1 MEIIKGKLESIYPL
15 GGYVYGKVATED
27 KKNVRVKLSNKAMW
41 ALLRQHFSYKINRE
55 FKESKEEFRDFA
67 IDRLSKLKRTE
78 KMQFIVDEK
87 RDFAI
92 AVASLKHSIKNEDYV
107 YDLIG
112 RILQKKKFNAIEEKG
127 ISGKVVY
134 LKSHPAFNV
143 GLQIYGGDIT
153 TSRAITITPFAKIN
167 SCLNP
172 LSWLGIEKMWYSQ
185 KETLEIISIRRLE
198 KSTNIEE
205 RITTLMTKS
214 MKIVRKVNSMLRQ
227 GKKVEVTEIEAKK
240 LLLVMCKSYGIG
252 LKAINIVYKKWK
264 TTEEKT
270 LYGLAMACSY
280 YSSHENIFKK
290 TSLVSK
296 QNISSIAG
304 ALLLIKKEKIMKIIV
319 KKMKDSKE
327 LRDEFEEIE
336 DE

>member
-1 MEIIKGKLESIYPL
+1 MEVINGRLKSIYPL
-15 GGYVYGKVATED
+15 GGHVYGKVATED
-27 KKNVRVKLSNKAMW
+27 KKDVSMRLSKKAMW
-41 ALLRQHFSYKINRE
+41 ALLRQQFSYKVNSE
-55 FKESKEEFRDFA
+55 FKESKKDFDVFA
-67 IDRLSKLKRTE
+67 IDKLSKLKRTN
-78 KMQFIVDEK
+78 KMQFIVDEE
-87 RDFAI
+87 RNFAI
-92 AVASLKHSIKNEDYV
+92 AVASLKHSIKKEDYV
-107 YDLIG
+107 YDLVSK
-112 RILQKKKFNAIEEKG
+112 ILKTKKINAVEERG

-153 TSRAITITPFAKIN
+153 TARAITITPFAKIN

-172 LSWLGIEKMWYSQ
+172 LSWLGIEKMWYREE
-185 KETLEIISIRRLE
+185 ETLEIISIRRLE
-198 KSTNIEE
+198 KSTHLEE

-214 MKIVRKVNSMLRQ
+214 MKIVSKVNSMLRH
-227 GKKVEVTEIEAKK
+227 GKRVKVTEIEAKK

-252 LKAINIVYKKWK
+252 LKAINTVYKRWK
-264 TTEEKT
+264 NKEEKT
-270 LYGLAMACSY
+270 IYGLAMACSY

-290 TSLVSK
+290 TSIVST

-304 ALLLIKKEKIMKIIV
+304 ALLLVKKERIMKVIV

-336 DE
+336 DD